1 MIEPADAHPLSAS
14 PVASHIVA
22 GRGGPRETVNGSK
35 RANIAVTILTAMLI
49 RLATLDDAEALVEIY
64 NPQVLETTR
73 TLDLEARSVEAQ
85 RHWIDARSGGLA
97 VLVAADDQGAVIG
110 FGSLSFYRDRPGYR
124 TSVEDSVY
132 VAEGQQG
139 KGVGAALLS
148 ALIDAART
156 RGFHAMFARIVGP
169 QEVSV
174 RLHERHGFDLVG
186 IEREVARKFGRWHD
200 VALMQRLL

>member
-1 MIEPADAHPLSAS
+1 
-14 PVASHIVA
+14 
-22 GRGGPRETVNGSK
+22 
-35 RANIAVTILTAMLI
+35 MLI
-49 RLATLDDAEALVEIY
+49 RLATLGDARALLDIY

-73 TLDLEARSVEAQ
+73 TLDLVARTVEQQ
-85 RHWIDARSGGLA
+85 RVWIEARSGGLA
-97 VLVAADDQGAVIG
+97 VLVAEDPNEGEIIG

-132 VAEGQQG
+132 VAEGHQG
-139 KGVGAALLS
+139 KGVGGALLAALVV
-148 ALIDAART
+148 AARA

-169 QEVSV
+169 QEASV
-174 RLHERHGFDLVG
+174 ALHERHGFELIG